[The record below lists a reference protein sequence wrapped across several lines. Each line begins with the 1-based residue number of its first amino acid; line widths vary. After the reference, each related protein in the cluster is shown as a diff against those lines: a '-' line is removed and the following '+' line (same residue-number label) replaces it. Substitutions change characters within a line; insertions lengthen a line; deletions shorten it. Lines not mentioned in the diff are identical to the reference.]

1 MKKIRNILF
10 LFLALLLTG
19 CGAKTPEKLIRSE
32 LEQIKKLDE
41 KTIRNFV
48 SYQDIVQNKM
58 RDTDVG
64 EETTEA
70 VRLFFQNF
78 DYSVL
83 STESADDK
91 AEVIVEIRNLDSRS
105 LAHDLCLSLT
115 RIAADPRASQTDTMN
130 SYFTVLR
137 DILKSNTYETA
148 RTEAHFNLIRQS
160 GSWVIQTTDSLKD
173 EIVGGLISALQ
184 DPYLLTPEEV
194 AAATLDVFTDF
205 SPEDWISYLD
215 MHDVFAIG
223 SEQSDQVDQSLAARI
238 ASCFQYK
245 VTQLRV
251 DHEDATASADIT
263 SLDMTS
269 VLKAYRKKL
278 LAYAET
284 TESLRASDSEIADK
298 SAGFLK
304 EALDENEDTILRSVP
319 LTFHNNGSAW
329 EMSIGE
335 EFSEVLLGG
344 SEDALNAF
352 HDNE

>member
-19 CGAKTPEKLIRSE
+19 CGAKTPEKLVRSE

-41 KTIRNFV
+41 KTIQNFV
-48 SYQDIVQNKM
+48 SYQDIVQNKT

-83 STESADDK
+83 STESADDQ
-91 AEVIVEIRNLDSRS
+91 AEVVVEIRNLDSRS
-105 LAHDLCLSLT
+105 LAHDLCLALT

-148 RTEAHFNLIRQS
+148 CTEAHFNLIRQS
-160 GSWVIQTTDSLKD
+160 GNWVIQTTDPLKD

-205 SPEDWISYLD
+205 SAEDWISYLD

-223 SEQSDQVDQSLAARI
+223 SEQSDQVDQSLAAQI
-238 ASCFQYK
+238 VSCFQYK

-251 DHEDATASADIT
+251 DHEEATASADIT

-298 SAGFLK
+298 SAEFLK

-335 EFSEVLLGG
+335 EFSDVLLGG

-352 HDNE
+352 HDSE